1 MNATQ
6 QRGLNIVKQRIR
18 KNNKDYQQQI
28 DAFRANSDA
37 YMESDEEEEAPAPKP
52 SKVRFQPDLADE
64 RAPEDEEGF
73 ATVGRGGRT
82 LQFTP
87 ESIFKHLRSILESRG
102 KKNTDRL
109 EQIKVMEKLYEVAVT
124 PYQQIRVL
132 LTLVSARFDLGSG
145 AAASMPLEQ
154 WKAAEKELSLLFK
167 VLESNKEYIVI
178 ENAEEW
184 DDDDKP
190 PTLEPGEKYIKIP
203 GSIVSYVERLDDEL
217 MRSLQSIDPHTSEY
231 IERLTDEGALYNIIF
246 RGLLYYEMLRKDS
259 ELEIPQ
265 DSLNRIIARRL
276 EHVYFKVSNH
286 VTLAAHHWFTDTL
299 SSPPKWSRSSRRT
312 PGNPSLRLSTPPS
325 PPASSPKMLPNSS
338 TPCQR
343 ICSPTVRALFVLA
356 LCCSRY
362 TSWLYTTSTTRPVI

>member
-1 MNATQ
+1 MLSELDKLNRQALKLGDGKNIPKIYIKAIAELEDFMNESLAKQKVTPKKMNSTQ

-18 KNNKDYQQQI
+18 KNNKDYQTQI
-28 DAFRANSDA
+28 DAFRADSEA
-37 YMESDEEEEAPAPKP
+37 YMESDEEEEPAPRP
-52 SKVRFQPDLADE
+52 TRVRFQPTDLAEEGAVD
-64 RAPEDEEGF
+64 DDEGF

-132 LTLVSARFDLGSG
+132 LTIVSSRFDLGSG

-154 WKAAEKELSLLFK
+154 WKAAEKELSLLLK
-167 VLESNKEYIVI
+167 VLEGNKEYIVI

-190 PTLEPGEKYIKIP
+190 PTLAAGEKYIRIP

-217 MRSLQSIDPHTSEY
+217 MRSLQAIDPHTSEY

-246 RGLLYYEMLRKDS
+246 HGLLYYEMLRKDES
-259 ELEIPQ
+259 LEIPQ
-265 DSLNRIIARRL
+265 DSVNRIIARRL
-276 EHVYFKVSNH
+276 EHVYFKVRVS
-286 VTLAAHHWFTDTL
+286 
-299 SSPPKWSRSSRRT
+299 
-312 PGNPSLRLSTPPS
+312 
-325 PPASSPKMLPNSS
+325 
-338 TPCQR
+338 
-343 ICSPTVRALFVLA
+343 
-356 LCCSRY
+356 
-362 TSWLYTTSTTRPVI
+362 

>member
-1 MNATQ
+1 MNETLAKQKVTPKKMNATQ

-18 KNNKDYQQQI
+18 KNNKDYQRQI

-37 YMESDEEEEAPAPKP
+37 YMESDEEEAAPAPKP

-64 RAPEDEEGF
+64 GAADDDEGF

-154 WKAAEKELSLLFK
+154 WKAAEKELSLLLK
-167 VLESNKEYIVI
+167 VLESNTEYIVI

-190 PTLEPGEKYIKIP
+190 PTLGPDEKYIRIP

-246 RGLLYYEMLRKDS
+246 RGLLYYEMLRKDAS
-259 ELEIPQ
+259 LEIPQ

-276 EHVYFKVSNH
+276 EHVYFKVCHSISLQRN
-286 VTLAAHHWFTDTL
+286 TDLLTHC
-299 SSPPKWSRSSRRT
+299 SAC
-312 PGNPSLRLSTPPS
+312 PSGQDPRGELLE
-325 PPASSPKMLPNSS
+325 
-338 TPCQR
+338 
-343 ICSPTVRALFVLA
+343 I
-356 LCCSRY
+356 
-362 TSWLYTTSTTRPVI
+362 RP